1 MKRII
6 TQHLEHD
13 NTYSWYLYD
22 EDKDVVVIKGHR
34 KFETKDGAMQ
44 EYENF
49 LKAVEEAK
57 KLEWEEECDA

>member
-34 KFETKDGAMQ
+34 KFETKDEAMQ
-44 EYENF
+44 EYEDF
-49 LKAVEEAK
+49 LKATEESK